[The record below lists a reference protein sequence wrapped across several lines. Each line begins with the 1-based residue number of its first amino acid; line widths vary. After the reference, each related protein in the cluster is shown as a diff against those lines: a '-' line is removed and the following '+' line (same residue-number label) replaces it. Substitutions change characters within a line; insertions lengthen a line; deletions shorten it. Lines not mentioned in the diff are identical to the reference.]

1 MVLRGHGGGE
11 MKIAECL
18 AGFVAGLAVGCVSY
32 TVGLAVLGNL
42 GSHPTQRAAT
52 EPAEEPVYSV
62 RIVGMHRPGDA

>member
-1 MVLRGHGGGE
+1 MTVLRHGGVE
-11 MKIAECL
+11 MKITECL

-32 TVGLAVLGNL
+32 AVGLAVLGNL

-52 EPAEEPVYSV
+52 EPAEEPAYSV